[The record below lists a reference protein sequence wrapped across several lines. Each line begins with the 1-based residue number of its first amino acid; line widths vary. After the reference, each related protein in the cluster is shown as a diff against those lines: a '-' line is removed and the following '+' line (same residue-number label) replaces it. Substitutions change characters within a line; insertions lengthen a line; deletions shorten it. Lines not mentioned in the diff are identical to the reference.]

1 MRTNGK
7 ACGTGM
13 GRRGVVVTLGVSAAM
28 AFMAGLVAAMSEP
41 PSPASLPASTTPPAT
56 ATRGTSESKPA
67 QPAVRRPIVQI
78 ALLLDTSNSMDG
90 LINQAKTQLWNIVN
104 EFATAKKGDVRPML
118 NIALYQYGND
128 SLPPEEGFIRQELG
142 FTDDLDA
149 VSTKLFALTTNG
161 GSEFCGHV
169 IDVATRQ
176 LSWSDNPDDLKVIV
190 VAGNEAF
197 TQGGVDYKASV
208 PTAVKRGIIINTI
221 FCGAMS
227 EGQNTGW
234 LDGAR
239 LGEGKYAN
247 IDQNATEL
255 HIDAPQDA
263 RILSLSTL
271 MNDTYLPCGDKGQW
285 AKQQQEIADTMN
297 TAASTSVGVQ
307 RAASKASGLYVNSTW
322 DLVDGVRDGTI
333 KLEDVKNEDLPEA
346 MRKMTLE
353 EKKAYVAKQREE
365 RERIQKEIATL
376 QKERAEYCTKVLA
389 ERAERDPSMLKDA
402 ITAAMREQATRCG
415 LTFEKTSK

>member
-1 MRTNGK
+1 M
-7 ACGTGM
+7 GTTGYATVL
-13 GRRGVVVTLGVSAAM
+13 GRRGVTLTIGVSAALAM
-28 AFMAGLVAAMSEP
+28 VAGLAAAMSEP
-41 PSPASLPASTTPPAT
+41 VPPSAPAGMPV
-56 ATRGTSESKPA
+56 ESKPA

-104 EFATAKKGDVRPML
+104 EFATAKKGDAKPML

-128 SLPPEEGFIRQELG
+128 SLPPEAGFIRQELG

-221 FCGAMS
+221 FCGNMS
-227 EGQNTGW
+227 EGQNSGW
-234 LDGAR
+234 FDGAR
-239 LGEGKYAN
+239 LGEGKFAN

-285 AKQQQEIADTMN
+285 AKQQQELADTMN

-376 QKERAEYCTKVLA
+376 QKERAEFCARVQA
-389 ERAERDPSMLKDA
+389 EREEKDPSLLKDV
-402 ITAAMREQATRCG
+402 IVAAMREQATRCG
-415 LTFEKTSK
+415 LTFEKKSK

>member
-1 MRTNGK
+1 M
-7 ACGTGM
+7 GTTDTSTGL
-13 GRRGVVVTLGVSAAM
+13 GRRGVMVTLGVSAAM
-28 AFMAGLVAAMSEP
+28 SFMAGLVAAMSEP
-41 PSPASLPASTTPPAT
+41 APPA
-56 ATRGTSESKPA
+56 ASASISAESTPA
-67 QPAVRRPIVQI
+67 QPTARRPIVQI

-128 SLPPEEGFIRQELG
+128 SLPPEEGYIRQELG

-197 TQGGVDYKASV
+197 TQGTVDYKESV

-221 FCGAMS
+221 FCGNTS

-247 IDQNATEL
+247 IDQDATEL

-263 RILSLSTL
+263 QILSLGAL
-271 MNDTYLPCGDKGQW
+271 INDTYVAYGAAGVESKRAQ
-285 AKQQQEIADTMN
+285 AAADSMN
-297 TAASTSVGVQ
+297 TAASRTAGVQ
-307 RAASKASGLYVNSTW
+307 RMQVKASALYVNSTW

-353 EKKAYVAKQREE
+353 EKREYITTKREE
-365 RERIQKEIATL
+365 RERIQKQIAQL
-376 QKERAEYCTKVLA
+376 QKERAEYCARIQA
-389 ERAERDPSMLKDA
+389 EKAEKDPTTLKDV
-402 ITAAMREQATRCG
+402 IVAAMREQATRRG
-415 LTFEKTSK
+415 LTFEKK

>member
-1 MRTNGK
+1 M
-7 ACGTGM
+7 GTTGYATVL
-13 GRRGVVVTLGVSAAM
+13 GRRGVTLTIGVSAALAM
-28 AFMAGLVAAMSEP
+28 AAGLAAAMSEP
-41 PSPASLPASTTPPAT
+41 VPRSAPAGTPV
-56 ATRGTSESKPA
+56 ESKPA

-78 ALLLDTSNSMDG
+78 ALLIDTSNSMDG

-104 EFATAKKGDVRPML
+104 EFATAKKGDAKPML

-221 FCGAMS
+221 FCGNMS
-227 EGQNTGW
+227 EGQNSGW

-239 LGEGKYAN
+239 LGEGKFAN

-285 AKQQQEIADTMN
+285 AKQQQELADTLN

-333 KLEDVKNEDLPEA
+333 KLEDVKNEDLPET

-353 EKKAYVAKQREE
+353 EKKAYVTKQREE

-376 QKERAEYCTKVLA
+376 QKERAEYCARVQA
-389 ERAERDPSMLKDA
+389 ERAEKDPSLLKDA
-402 ITAAMREQATRCG
+402 IVAAMREQATRCG
-415 LTFEKTSK
+415 LTFEKK